1 MAILWSV
8 SASDNQS
15 YTEADVWPCYGQYQ
29 PQITSPIQRILWSV
43 SASDNQFYTEADVW
57 PFYGQYQPQITSSLQ
72 RLMCGH
78 FMVSISLR

>member
-1 MAILWSV
+1 MA
-8 SASDNQS
+8 
-15 YTEADVWPCYGQYQ
+15 
-29 PQITSPIQRILWSV
+29 ILWSV

-57 PFYGQYQPQITSSLQ
+57 PFCGQYQPQINSCIQAGVWPFCGLYQPQITSFIQ

>member
-8 SASDNQS
+8 S
-15 YTEADVWPCYGQYQ
+15 V
-29 PQITSPIQRILWSV
+29 
-43 SASDNQFYTEADVW
+43 SDNQFYTEADVW
-57 PFYGQYQPQITSSLQ
+57 PFYGQYQPQITSFIQTADVWPFYGPYQPQITSSIQ